1 MLIRFY
7 SFQSFKRLGSKNIK
21 LNRLYWTNVS
31 SPAAK
36 SSYLFKMT
44 KATTGFLAL
53 QVSKL
58 STFSTNAAVPNTFL
72 FLNRALYSAILTQT
86 ACLGFFHLHSF
97 LTPVSQPGFEPTSV
111 ELHQTGTFRTLYR
124 LRNTAATGCTKYLV
138 LAAKEF
144 SMQSIN
150 LFAPVP
156 RSYTSLPLDGVARH
170 YNYLQGYK
178 RSCNLSCLDPFFP
191 NSYAQGE
198 KPFGLELE

>member
-1 MLIRFY
+1 MKNAAGHHPGPVMPSTTDRAPKNTFDVMLIRFY

-44 KATTGFLAL
+44 KAATGFLAL

-111 ELHQTGTFRTLYR
+111 ELHQTGSFRTLYR
-124 LRNTAATGCTKYLV
+124 LSNTAATGCTKYLV
-138 LAAKEF
+138 LAATEL
-144 SMQSIN
+144 SIQSIN
-150 LFAPVP
+150 FFCSRTL
-156 RSYTSLPLDGVARH
+156 LLH
-170 YNYLQGYK
+170 YSAT
-178 RSCNLSCLDPFFP
+178 RWRD
-191 NSYAQGE
+191 
-198 KPFGLELE
+198 